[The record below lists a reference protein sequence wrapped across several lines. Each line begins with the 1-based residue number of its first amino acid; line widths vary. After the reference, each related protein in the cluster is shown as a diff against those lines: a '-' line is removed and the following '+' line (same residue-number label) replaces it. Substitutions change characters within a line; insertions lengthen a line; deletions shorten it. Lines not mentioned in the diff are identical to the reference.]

1 MKAMIL
7 ENKQTSL
14 AKKEELF
21 YRVVKGDFVSLGL
34 LATDCALKGVTFMD
48 KDNIVEKEC
57 LQSHPIL
64 DEAEEQLK
72 AYMGGNLHA
81 FSIPLDPE
89 GTAFQKKVWKS
100 MMEIPYGETR
110 TYGEIAT
117 LIGSPKGARA
127 VGMAAN
133 KNPIPIIIPCHRIIG
148 TSGKLVGYAGGL
160 SLKER
165 LLQLEFKNKI

>member
-1 MKAMIL
+1 MKAIIL

-21 YRVVKGDFVSLGL
+21 YRVVEGDLGL
-34 LATDCALKGVTFMD
+34 LATDCALKGVIFMD
-48 KDNIVEKEC
+48 KDNIVGKEC

-64 DEAEEQLK
+64 DVAEEQLK
-72 AYMGGNLHA
+72 AYMSGNLHT

-89 GTAFQKKVWKS
+89 GTEFQKKVWKS
-100 MMEIPYGETR
+100 MMEIPYGETK

-148 TSGKLVGYAGGL
+148 ASGKLVGYAGGL

-165 LLQLEFKNKI
+165 LLQLELKNKI

>member
-21 YRVVKGDFVSLGL
+21 YRVVKGDFGSLGL
-34 LATDCALKGVTFMD
+34 LATDCALKGVAFMD
-48 KDNIVEKEC
+48 KDNIVGKEY

-64 DEAEEQLK
+64 DVAEEQLK
-72 AYMGGNLHA
+72 AYMSGNLHT
-81 FSIPLDPE
+81 FSILLDPE
-89 GTAFQKKVWKS
+89 GTEFQKKVWKS

-148 TSGKLVGYAGGL
+148 ASGKLVGYAGGL
-160 SLKER
+160 SLKET
-165 LLQLEFKNKI
+165 LLQLELKNKI